1 MEMQKNLFTYYA
13 ADYTKPTQDVLT
25 VLESGFYPY
34 VPFTKGMELRLV
46 NKIIRAAPG
55 GREDGNFSERLARYG
70 DAVENPNDGQLG
82 QTIATTTSMMGE
94 FRKEGSEIG
103 KKLSQAITL
112 GHKGDDIPKRL
123 TNRPINI
130 PGEIALDVV
139 AKDIFGRLKDRDA
152 NFGKEFES
160 GLKVSKGD
168 SAFDYDPHKKGDEFK
183 AIMSIL
189 KDEGI
194 KNTSEYVGLETTMS
208 VGKKFFARFK
218 PKLEKSQ
225 TTSQEMWEG
234 SVKGIDKW
242 MQSFTK
248 GFGSAKEVE
257 KARESTITDYSEGP
271 LYMQRQILDRLSL
284 IFKEIESDATKD
296 KFLYHMPLQ
305 GENKMWT
312 MAGLAAIGIRKVGE
326 KYEGYA
332 ENAGLIDMGVFG
344 SLDNLLIKSAI
355 RQNLITVSEAEVLH
369 DLRMS
374 ATSNEGLV
382 QQIDDISIGLISR
395 AKVNVAS
402 EFDGAIT
409 VAKVLSTK
417 QLATSIIQSFENYS
431 DEVVKD
437 PKFKNIVKESLGK
450 SNKLTKVWK
459 ERAYTG
465 LPQWRNGNFSKEHFD
480 DTAGNTQGVWAQSMK
495 PSWNTD
501 SGRGQNL
508 AISPYFL
515 ESKKRIALKFA
526 DQYLTRSERKLPE
539 SSGINI

>member
-1 MEMQKNLFTYYA
+1 MQKNLFTYYGKE
-13 ADYTKPTQDVLT
+13 YLQNTQDVLT

-34 VPFTKGMELRLV
+34 VPFTKGMELKLL
-46 NKIIRAAPG
+46 NNIIQAGPG
-55 GREDGNFSERLARYG
+55 GRQDGNFIERLAAYG
-70 DAVENPNDGQLG
+70 DAVEYPNDGKLG
-82 QTIATTTSMMGE
+82 QTTDITTSMMSE

-123 TNRPINI
+123 TNRPVNI

-160 GLKVSKGD
+160 GLKISQSA

-183 AIMSIL
+183 TIMSIL
-189 KDEGI
+189 RDEGI
-194 KNTSEYVGLETTMS
+194 ENTSEYVGLETTMS
-208 VGKKFFARFK
+208 GHKYFSKFT
-218 PKLEKSQ
+218 PKLEKHQSM
-225 TTSQEMWEG
+225 SKEMWEE
-234 SVKGIDKW
+234 SVKGIDAW
-242 MQSFTK
+242 MKTFAK
-248 GFGSAKEVE
+248 GFNSPEDIE
-257 KARESTITDYSEGP
+257 KARTEIKADRPEGP
-271 LYMQRQILDRLSL
+271 LYMQRQMLDRLGL
-284 IFKEIESDATKD
+284 LLKEMKADATKD

-305 GENKMWT
+305 GEGGKWT
-312 MAGLAAIGIRKVGE
+312 MAGLAAIGIRKVGNTF
-326 KYEGYA
+326 EGYA
-332 ENAGLIDMGVFG
+332 KNAGLIDMGVFG
-344 SLDNLLIKSAI
+344 SLDNLLMQSAL
-355 RQNLITVSEAEVLH
+355 RQELITTSEAEVLH
-369 DLRMS
+369 DLRMA
-374 ATSNEGLV
+374 ATSNESLV
-382 QQIDDISIGLISR
+382 SVIDDISVGLISS
-395 AKVNVAS
+395 AKVDVAS

-450 SNKLTKVWK
+450 SNKLSKVWK
-459 ERAYTG
+459 KRAYTG

-480 DTAGNTQGVWAQSMK
+480 DTAGNPSGVWAQSMSPNWK
-495 PSWNTD
+495 VD
-501 SGRGQNL
+501 SGKGENL

-526 DQYLTRSERKLPE
+526 TQQLRKSGKPLPP
-539 SSGINI
+539 SSGIKI